1 MVGAQRRALVT
12 GASRGIGKAAA
23 IALAERGWDVAITA
37 RTLTEGHGVDTSEAG
52 AGRTIPGSLETT
64 AALIEDTGGRAL
76 PLVVD
81 LHEHDQIAACVA
93 TTIEVLGGV
102 ELVVNNAI
110 DAGPGSMTPILDLT
124 IEQLEAKLD
133 ANVVAQ
139 LVLIKAVLPSMLEH
153 GTGTIIDVT
162 SNVATHDPPG
172 PIGEGG
178 WGLAYAASKAAF
190 HRFAPL
196 LAIELGTR
204 GIRAFNL
211 DPGFV
216 VTERQEVNA
225 AALGLDR
232 HYVGAP
238 PSVPGRAIA
247 WLAEHPDDVENGSTV
262 KAQRLALDLEL
273 HPDWRS

>member
-23 IALAERGWDVAITA
+23 IALAEHGWDVAITA
-37 RTLTEGHGVDTSEAG
+37 RTVTEGHGIDTSEAG

-64 AALIEDTGGRAL
+64 AALIEGLGRRAF

-81 LHEHDQIAACVA
+81 LHEHDQVAACVA
-93 TTIEVLGGV
+93 TTIDVLGGV

-110 DAGPGSMTPILDLT
+110 GAGPGSMTPILDLT

-139 LVLIKAVLPSMLEH
+139 LALIKAVLPSMLEH

-162 SNVATHDPPG
+162 SNVATNDPPG

-196 LAIELGTR
+196 LAIELGSR

-216 VTERQEVNA
+216 VTERHEVNA